1 METNFVNIHRQK
13 ALDAFQEAIQMAE
26 KRLTNT
32 QSPNRSDTA
41 KVLMELAELHL
52 LSNET
57 TKAEEELTKALDFFY
72 GHVNEDAKVCI
83 AYVVYILKT
92 LSGMHECKGRRKE
105 AKAEEIEAQ
114 IWEERLN
121 KLIKLNREQ
130 ASQPHL
136 VSHW

>member
-72 GHVNEDAKVCI
+72 GHVNEDAKVCAI
-83 AYVVYILKT
+83 SSSGGISKAT
-92 LSGMHECKGRRKE
+92 LR
-105 AKAEEIEAQ
+105 
-114 IWEERLN
+114 
-121 KLIKLNREQ
+121 
-130 ASQPHL
+130 
-136 VSHW
+136 